1 MELHGGNI
9 YDKSVNLDF
18 SISVNP
24 FGLPEKVRKEAFR
37 GVELAEH
44 YPDIHYTAL
53 RSAIREKFGIVGQEV
68 ALANGA
74 TELIYALVH
83 VQHPK
88 RALIIGPTFIE
99 YERALVTEGCE
110 YEYYLTKEE
119 DGFELKPDILEYLE
133 QNQFDMLFLCN
144 PNNPTGKLV
153 KRKLLREIIA
163 LCERKEITFMIDECF
178 MSFVKNEEE
187 HSYMWDHRGLKHLV
201 ILRAFTKTYAMPGL
215 RLGYAV
221 SEDIDLM
228 EKIRLNMPPWNVS
241 VPAQYAGVAAVKE
254 TEYLQETKNFIYN
267 ERQWMEDQLE
277 KLGFEVIPSKTN
289 FILFR
294 GPEGLQDVCM
304 EKGILIRDA
313 GSFLG
318 MHPGYYRIG
327 LKKRKFNE
335 QLLKVLRAYMVT
347 EGTKLSWQ
355 R

>member
-37 GVELAEH
+37 GVEMAEH

-53 RSAIREKFGIVGQEV
+53 RRSIREYFKITGSEV

-83 VQHPK
+83 VRRPQ

-99 YERALVTEGCE
+99 YERALETEGCS
-110 YEYYLTKEE
+110 YEYYMTKEE
-119 DGFELKPDILEYLE
+119 EGFELKRDILDYLE
-133 QNQFDMLFLCN
+133 EKEFDMLFLCN

-153 KRKLLREIIA
+153 KRSLLRDLIE
-163 LCERKEITFMIDECF
+163 LCERKSITFMIDECF
-178 MSFVKNEEE
+178 MSFVKKETE
-187 HSYMWDHRGLKHLV
+187 HSYMWNHKGLRHLV
-201 ILRAFTKTYAMPGL
+201 ILRAFTKTFAMPGL

-221 SEDIDLM
+221 SEDTDLM
-228 EKIRLNMPPWNVS
+228 EKIRLAMPPWNVS
-241 VPAQYAGVAAVKE
+241 VPAQYAGVAAMKE
-254 TEYLQETKNFIYN
+254 MEYLQETKTFIYN
-267 ERQWMEDQLE
+267 EREWMEDQLE

-294 GPEGLQDVCM
+294 GPQGLQEVCM

-313 GSFLG
+313 GSFQG
-318 MHPGYYRIG
+318 MKSGYYRIG

-335 QLLKVLRAYMVT
+335 QLLKVLHAYMVT
-347 EGTKLSWQ
+347 EGTKKKW
-355 R
+355 RE